1 VCYMQQNARAPV
13 RANAGRKAVY
23 WHQIFRW
30 GLSDADAPKEFAVR
44 INLPRLERRSF
55 LQSLA
60 ALPGLGALG
69 AVSAA
74 SGLAK
79 ASQRD
84 VLSELGV
91 RSFINAAGTY
101 TSLTASLMPRPVFEA
116 MDVASRKYAP
126 LGDLHDAVG
135 KRIAELTRAEA
146 ALVSAGAA
154 SALSIGTAACVA
166 GKDPEKVRRLP
177 DTEGMKNEVIFQKA
191 HRFGYDHAVRNV
203 GVRIVEVE
211 TAQELEAA
219 INPRTAMMFF
229 LNLAAGQGKIGLE
242 EFARLAN
249 KHGVPAM
256 IDAAADVPPVE
267 NLWRFTGMGYDLVA
281 FSGGKGIR
289 GPQSAGLL
297 LGRKELIE
305 AGRMNSSPNS
315 DSLCRTNKVNKEEMV
330 GMLVALEMYV
340 KQDHKAISK
349 EWEDR
354 CARLAGVVGKT
365 PGMKTEVKVPDIA
378 NHVPHLHITW
388 DYAAKGL
395 KPADAARELREGNP
409 SIEVRPGFDE
419 ELVIAVWM
427 LEPGEDRIV
436 GRRLKEV
443 LERG

>member
-1 VCYMQQNARAPV
+1 VTV
-13 RANAGRKAVY
+13 T
-23 WHQIFRW
+23 I
-30 GLSDADAPKEFAVR
+30 
-44 INLPRLERRSF
+44 PRLERRSF

-69 AVSAA
+69 AASAGSA
-74 SGLAK
+74 LAK
-79 ASQRD
+79 AAPRD
-84 VLSELGV
+84 VIRELGV
-91 RSFINAAGTY
+91 RTIINAAGTY

-116 MDVASRKYAP
+116 MDVASRKYVP

-135 KRIAELTRAEA
+135 KRIAELTRCEA

-166 GKDPEKVRRLP
+166 GQDRAKIQRLP
-177 DTEGMKNEVIFQKA
+177 ETAGMKNEVIFQKS

-203 GVRIVEVE
+203 GVTIVEVE
-211 TAQELEAA
+211 TVQDLESAV
-219 INPRTAMMFF
+219 NDKTAMMFF
-229 LNLAAGQGKIGLE
+229 LNHEANAGKIGVE
-242 EFARLAN
+242 EFARLGKKN
-249 KHGVPAM
+249 GVPTM

-267 NLWRFTGMGYDLVA
+267 NLWRFTEMGYSLVA

-297 LGRKELIE
+297 LGRQDLIE

-315 DSLCRTNKVNKEEMV
+315 DTLCRTNKVNKEELV
-330 GMLVALEMYV
+330 GMLVALEMFV
-340 KQDHKAISK
+340 NQDHKAVWK

-354 CARLAGVVGKT
+354 CARIAAFINKIPGV
-365 PGMKTEVKVPDIA
+365 KTEVKVPEIA
-378 NHVPHLHITW
+378 NQVPHLHITW
-388 DYAAKGL
+388 DYQTSGIQPNEAAK
-395 KPADAARELREGNP
+395 AMREGSP
-409 SIEVRPGFDE
+409 SIEVRPGSEE
-419 ELVIAVWM
+419 ELVIGVWM